1 MARLRTWVFLL
12 SLLAQSEAVHG
23 SDQVSSC
30 IGYMKQIDGAVQQW
44 ALAQKKAA
52 TDTYSLTD
60 TTLLAYLK
68 GSELPACPGGG
79 HYIASSNVSGEP
91 SCSVHG
97 TIEQA
102 GLALKQQ
109 RAAVR
114 REGQM
119 KILPWDAAAT
129 CVACVLM
136 WLLSAKGGLSERGR
150 RALAVCVPSVSLALA
165 VTFIWLMHKGTYYW
179 PGPIG
184 QPPGILLTF
193 SGGIG
198 IWLAMKERGGLK
210 AYGVATCLLL
220 PIGLLLCFMWADS
233 R

>member
-1 MARLRTWVFLL
+1 MTQLRKWIVLL

-30 IGYMKQIDGAVQQW
+30 IGNMKQIDGAVQQW
-44 ALAQKKAA
+44 ALEQKKAA
-52 TDTYSLTD
+52 ADTYSLTD

-79 HYIASSNVSGEP
+79 HYIAGTNVSGEP
-91 SCSVHG
+91 SCSAHG

-102 GLALKQQ
+102 GVAYRLR
-109 RAAVR
+109 RAAYR

-119 KILPWDAAAT
+119 KILPWDA
-129 CVACVLM
+129 VAVGIVCMLI
-136 WLLSAKGGLSERGR
+136 WLLSARGGLSERGR
-150 RALAVCVPSVSLALA
+150 RVLVACVSPVSLAMA
-165 VTFIWLMHKGTYYW
+165 VTFIWLMNKGAYS
-179 PGPIG
+179 PAPIG

-193 SGGIG
+193 SGEIG
-198 IWLAMKERGGLK
+198 LWLVMKERGGLK

-220 PIGLLLCFMWADS
+220 PIGLLLCLVWADA